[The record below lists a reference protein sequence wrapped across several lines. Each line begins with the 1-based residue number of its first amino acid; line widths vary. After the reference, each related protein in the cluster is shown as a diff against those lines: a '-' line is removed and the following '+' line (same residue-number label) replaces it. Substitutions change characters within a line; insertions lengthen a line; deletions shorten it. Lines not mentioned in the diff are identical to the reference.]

1 MKMHCPH
8 CGVKG
13 SVDDQFIGRKIRCPK
28 CTETFWCRPDT
39 ETAVDGSEPLEA
51 MPPSLAKSQDLQAV
65 SDEDSLVES
74 LPETADDSPEQVLGD
89 ENQHESPPPDR
100 TADIAESLEET
111 EERGAGDD
119 LSKTPTKPE
128 RLSDAELDQLWA
140 EANAD
145 DLLTEEVKAGEIE
158 EDSKLSVEET
168 APPAF
173 DDHHPSA
180 ESGNT
185 AFETEEK
192 SEFPALEEEKLPL
205 SVGSMPEAE
214 ALTAVSSTAAT
225 DSGKSFASNV
235 PPAALGRFP
244 QGLKPRLDFSVGEV
258 LNEAWQST
266 KGAKGSIWA
275 AVGVMY
281 LIMLIL
287 GLGLGFLQAAIGLTA
302 ESAAGVWA
310 EIGVQSLVSALS
322 TLFTAGLM
330 YIGVRRAADKPISW
344 KMVFDGVPMAVKL
357 IIASIL
363 MTLLVISGFFLLILP
378 GIYLGVGYTMTL
390 PLMLNR
396 KLEPWQ
402 AMEVSRKA
410 IHKVWWKVFGLFF
423 IMGLIYL
430 VSSIP
435 LGIGLI
441 WTVPMSVILVGVVYR
456 YLFGVQP
463 KAD

>member
-1 MKMHCPH
+1 M
-8 CGVKG
+8 
-13 SVDDQFIGRKIRCPK
+13 
-28 CTETFWCRPDT
+28 
-39 ETAVDGSEPLEA
+39 AVDVSEPLEA
-51 MPPSLAKSQDLQAV
+51 MPPALAKSQDLRAV

-74 LPETADDSPEQVLGD
+74 LPVTDDDAPEQLMGD
-89 ENQHESPPPDR
+89 EDQHESPPPDP
-100 TADIAESLEET
+100 TAGIAESPEEQ
-111 EERGAGDD
+111 EESGAEYE
-119 LSKTPTKPE
+119 LSETPAKPE
-128 RLSDAELDQLWA
+128 RLSDTELDQLWA

-145 DLLTEEVKAGEIE
+145 DLLAEEVKAGTIE
-158 EDSKLSVEET
+158 EDLEQIVEET

-173 DDHHPSA
+173 DDQHPSG
-180 ESGNT
+180 ESGDT

-192 SEFPALEEEKLPL
+192 SESPAIEEDNLPPPVA
-205 SVGSMPEAE
+205 SIPEAE
-214 ALTAVSSTAAT
+214 TLAAVSSAAAT
-225 DSGKSFASNV
+225 DSGRNFASNV
-235 PPAALGRFP
+235 PPAAPGRFP

-390 PLMLNR
+390 PLMLDR

-430 VSSIP
+430 VSAIP

-441 WTVPMSVILVGVVYR
+441 WTVPMSVIMVGVIYR

>member
-1 MKMHCPH
+1 MSP
-8 CGVKG
+8 
-13 SVDDQFIGRKIRCPK
+13 
-28 CTETFWCRPDT
+28 
-39 ETAVDGSEPLEA
+39 A
-51 MPPSLAKSQDLQAV
+51 LAKPQDLQAV
-65 SDEDSLVES
+65 SDEDLLVES

-89 ENQHESPPPDR
+89 ENQHESPPLDL
-100 TADIAESLEET
+100 TADIVGSLEEQ
-111 EERGAGDD
+111 EENGAEDE
-119 LSKTPTKPE
+119 LSETPTKPE

-140 EANAD
+140 EENAD
-145 DLLTEEVKAGEIE
+145 DLLTEEVEAGPIE
-158 EDSKLSVEET
+158 EDSKQSVEDT

-173 DDHHPSA
+173 DDQHPSA
-180 ESGNT
+180 ESGDT

-192 SEFPALEEEKLPL
+192 SESPALEEEKLPL
-205 SVGSMPEAE
+205 SVASMPEAE
-214 ALTAVSSTAAT
+214 ALTTVSSAAAT
-225 DSGKSFASNV
+225 DSEKSFTSNV
-235 PPAALGRFP
+235 PPTAPGRFP
-244 QGLKPRLDFSVGEV
+244 QGLKPRLDFTVGEV

-266 KGAKGSIWA
+266 NGAKGSIWA

-287 GLGLGFLQAAIGLTA
+287 GLGLGFLQAAIGLTT
-302 ESAAGVWA
+302 ESAAGVSA

-390 PLMLNR
+390 PLMLDR

-410 IHKVWWKVFGLFF
+410 IHKVWWKVFGRFLV
-423 IMGLIYL
+423 MGLIYL
-430 VSSIP
+430 APAIP
-435 LGIGLI
+435 LGFFPEK
-441 WTVPMSVILVGVVYR
+441 VS
-456 YLFGVQP
+456 
-463 KAD
+463 